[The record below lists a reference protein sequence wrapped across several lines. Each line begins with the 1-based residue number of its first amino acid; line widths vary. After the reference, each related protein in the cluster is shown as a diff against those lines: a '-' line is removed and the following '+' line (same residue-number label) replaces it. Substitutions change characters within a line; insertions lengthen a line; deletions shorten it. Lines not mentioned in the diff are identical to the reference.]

1 MVDCRPAKIQAKD
14 EIAINKPRV
23 LVRVTE
29 TVRFFSNERSG
40 EISAMF
46 GTEAGMLKWNL

>member
-1 MVDCRPAKIQAKD
+1 MVGRRPAKIQAKD
-14 EIAINKPRV
+14 EVEINKPRV

-29 TVRFFSNERSG
+29 TVSFFSNQRSG

-46 GTEAGMLKWNL
+46 GTEAGMFKWNL